1 MTVKN
6 SINKFN
12 INKTINY
19 ISFQNEI
26 IENRNNTTYAG
37 MVTIQIFGQAQQ
49 YDCAKVELLP

>member
-49 YDCAKVELLP
+49 YDC